1 MDHTQTTRPSDRP
14 MMRLA
19 GVDDEEYD
27 ALADLF
33 LGDGDLAPPI
43 EAHPGTKTGTAHAP
57 SPAPVIDELA
67 PDPEATLGI
76 DPAAALPDIELLM
89 LGHLPVRAALW
100 VRQYACSVATRCD
113 ERVAL
118 VRVVGGTVSID
129 LINAPEAPVD
139 RHTRGAG
146 PMTLR
151 AALGAACENADRVIL
166 RVDETTEP
174 EIIGRD
180 EIDALTILTGADEA
194 AIVSSYRLI
203 KSVTGSWEDGGE
215 IGTPRLRLAVMGASG
230 ERAAQASDKL
240 TRAVDAFLDRPIE
253 IIDAAG
259 RIDATA
265 TQNLYQEDAGG
276 ESAAGAIIDTIV
288 EIGCGLLEATATE
301 PRPIAPPAPTG
312 AWEHAE
318 PQVEDTEHS
327 ERLEQ
332 LRSPEPAPRSVS
344 RRGEDLC
351 ALLDGIDRL
360 VTRCPHAPGVELGVD
375 AAGRLHLVADDTVT
389 NGVSKSGADAC
400 ARLESARAWVR
411 DHLDLI
417 IRAEPRVAIPDAQR
431 HGEPAAAHLL
441 AADPPRWRGLIDS
454 DIALY
459 AVGVA
464 RLGGRVARVAT
475 RVN

>member
-1 MDHTQTTRPSDRP
+1 MDHTHTTRPSGKP
-14 MMRLA
+14 MMRLT

-33 LGDGDLAPPI
+33 LGEGALAP
-43 EAHPGTKTGTAHAP
+43 EAGADGLQVGGTASRGDDPDPLHDTRTEP
-57 SPAPVIDELA
+57 TPEPEPAP
-67 PDPEATLGI
+67 GG
-76 DPAAALPDIELLM
+76 DPAAALPDVEMLM

-129 LINAPEAPVD
+129 LINAPDARIGRD
-139 RHTRGAG
+139 ASGSGALSLRGA
-146 PMTLR
+146 L
-151 AALGAACENADRVIL
+151 AVACGQADRVIL

-174 EIIGRD
+174 EIIARD
-180 EIDALTILTGADEA
+180 EIDALTLLTGADEG

-203 KSVTGSWEDGGE
+203 KSVTGTWEQGGQ

-265 TQNLYQEDAGG
+265 TLNLYQEDGAV
-276 ESAAGAIIDTIV
+276 ENAAGAIIDTIV
-288 EIGCGLLEATATE
+288 EIGCGLPDAGGPEGDALPAPALDSTAPE
-301 PRPIAPPAPTG
+301 PRIDAPP
-312 AWEHAE
+312 
-318 PQVEDTEHS
+318 
-327 ERLEQ
+327 
-332 LRSPEPAPRSVS
+332 RS
-344 RRGEDLC
+344 EDLC
-351 ALLDGIDRL
+351 ALLEGVDRL

-375 AAGRLHLVADDTVT
+375 GAGRLHLVADDR
-389 NGVSKSGADAC
+389 GEDAC
-400 ARLESARAWVR
+400 VRLETARSWVR

-417 IRAEPRVAIPDAQR
+417 LRAEPRVAL
-431 HGEPAAAHLL
+431 PAHDRSEETATLHLL
-441 AADPPRWRGLIDS
+441 ASAPPRWRGLIDS
-454 DIALY
+454 DIRLY

-464 RLGGRVARVAT
+464 RLGVRAVRVAT